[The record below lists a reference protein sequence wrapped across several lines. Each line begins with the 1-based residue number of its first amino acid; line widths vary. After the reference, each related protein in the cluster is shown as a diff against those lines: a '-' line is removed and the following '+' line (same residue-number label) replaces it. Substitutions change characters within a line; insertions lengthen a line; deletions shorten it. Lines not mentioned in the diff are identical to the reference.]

1 MNLRA
6 ATRRDFKLEMLLG
19 TGQSAQVY
27 LALAPDGRQ
36 VALKIPLRQTLVGS
50 QGSERFSQEVALMLS
65 LNHPHLVR
73 ALAGRSSGDEPFLA
87 LEYFPQGSLETQLAR
102 GGLSRDEALVCL
114 QQVGQALSF
123 LHERHIIHQ
132 DVKPS
137 NVFISAEGYKLGD
150 LGVAKTPHHPRPLER
165 AGSPF
170 YMAPELFAGEGST
183 TASDTYSLG
192 VMAFELL
199 VGRRPFAGQ
208 SYDELSYAHL
218 HLPPPTASAP
228 REYAALLQ
236 AVLHK
241 DPHKRATLK
250 AFLEGLHPVSETQ
263 ESLPSPVRKP
273 LLGWFRRRS

>member
-1 MNLRA
+1 MNLRT

-19 TGQSAQVY
+19 SGQSAQVY
-27 LALAPDGRQ
+27 LAVAPDGSQ
-36 VALKIPLRQTLVGS
+36 VALKIPLRQTLVGP
-50 QGSERFSQEVALMLS
+50 QGPERFSQEVSLMLS
-65 LNHPHLVR
+65 LNHPYLVR
-73 ALAGRSSGDEPFLA
+73 ALAGRAGGEEPFLA
-87 LEYFPQGSLETQLAR
+87 LEYFPLGSLETRLAQ
-102 GGLSRDEALVCL
+102 GGLERSEALTCL
-114 QQVGQALSF
+114 DQIGQALLF
-123 LHERHIIHQ
+123 LHERRIVHQ
-132 DVKPS
+132 DIKPS
-137 NVFISAEGYKLGD
+137 NVFIFPEGYKLGD

-208 SYDELSYAHL
+208 SYDELAYAHL

-228 REYAALLQ
+228 REYTALLQ

-241 DPHKRATLK
+241 DPQKRITLK
-250 AFLEGLHPVSETQ
+250 AFLEGLHLPHEAHEPDPV
-263 ESLPSPVRKP
+263 PGRKP
-273 LLGWFRRRS
+273 LLGWFRRRT